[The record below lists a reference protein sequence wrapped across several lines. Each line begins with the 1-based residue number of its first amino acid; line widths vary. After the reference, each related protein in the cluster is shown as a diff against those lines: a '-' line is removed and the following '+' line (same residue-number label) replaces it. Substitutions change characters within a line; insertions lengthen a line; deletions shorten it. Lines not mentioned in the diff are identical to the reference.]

1 VANAATLAVVIGIV
15 LRRGWVWAA
24 GIFYTILMMLS
35 RTYLGAHWVSDTI
48 GGVLVGAGVAV
59 IVWAPFALRLERER

>member
-1 VANAATLAVVIGIV
+1 VVLGIV

-24 GIFYTILMMLS
+24 GIVYTILMVLS

-48 GGVLVGAGVAV
+48 GGALVGAGVAV